1 MAKILQVFARN
12 VPQHEA
18 DKLFHE
24 INFDKDKNP
33 SLRILDHP
41 YYDCPHNMVYLPF
54 L

>member
-33 SLRILDHP
+33 LLSIPDHP
-41 YYDCPHNMVYLPF
+41 NYD
-54 L
+54 